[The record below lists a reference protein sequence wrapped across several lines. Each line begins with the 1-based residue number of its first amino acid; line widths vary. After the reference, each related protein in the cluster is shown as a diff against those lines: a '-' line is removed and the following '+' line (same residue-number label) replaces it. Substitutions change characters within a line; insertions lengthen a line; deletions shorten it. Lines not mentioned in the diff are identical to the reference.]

1 MNFLF
6 RPRPCG
12 STSSLIMRMIL
23 FGLYLFLMWQ
33 LGRCFISF
41 LVKVFIFLC
50 FGMLFIVSLFFEKFM
65 NMQVLVLMNIG
76 LVSFMSLVQFF
87 GLCMFFFLMR
97 VSFIIVF
104 VWVLFISLRN
114 FFIFFQLLGIMGM
127 LMWLQV
133 LRFGVVSEMQS
144 WVGSL
149 FFFFIFLSF
158 LGRVLLVIMN
168 VVKFFLWNF
177 LMRLFIQG

>member
-6 RPRPCG
+6 RFCFCG
-12 STSSLIMRMIL
+12 LMLFFIMRMIL

-87 GLCMFFFLMR
+87 GLCMFFFFDEGQFYY
-97 VSFIIVF
+97 SFC
-104 VWVLFISLRN
+104 L
-114 FFIFFQLLGIMGM
+114 
-127 LMWLQV
+127 
-133 LRFGVVSEMQS
+133 GVVYKFEE
-144 WVGSL
+144 
-149 FFFFIFLSF
+149 FFY
-158 LGRVLLVIMN
+158 
-168 VVKFFLWNF
+168 FFLVVGDYGDVDVVVGFKVW
-177 LMRLFIQG
+177 GGK